1 VNHDTTVLF
10 GLPGV
15 QVRHVEQV
23 EFGERVVHVETA
35 DESAAG
41 CPSCGVASTSVK
53 QYVRATP
60 RDLPYGETGV
70 SVVWHKR
77 HWRCVEP
84 DCARGS
90 FTEAIGEVPS
100 GWRTTGRLRR
110 AIAVA
115 VSDACRSVAEVA
127 GSFEGPAD
135 GGCRGRAG
143 ADEPAAS
150 EQVRPQIV
158 TPPPV
163 APPPAIS
170 PVTVFW
176 DWLINLLRAWFP
188 GSERVSA
195 AADQGCRSSLY
206 RAEPPR
212 HAPRTRCGERGT
224 RVAAISRCHQTTPE
238 AFCTRRSTSRSM
250 RSDGGYRVLTPLA
263 DGYLV
268 EQQRQPA
275 NDDCGHTDPAQHVR
289 GVVVPGDHQ
298 RNPHATSHS

>member
-1 VNHDTTVLF
+1 MRGCVDVGEAVRADHAARSALRGVGNLGCPAQASLALRRTGRCERFVHRGDRRGPVGLAHD
-10 GLPGV
+10 GLVAAGDC
-15 QVRHVEQV
+15 RR
-23 EFGERVVHVETA
+23 GERCV
-35 DESAAG
+35 SQRG
-41 CPSCGVASTSVK
+41 RGRGL
-53 QYVRATP
+53 VR
-60 RDLPYGETGV
+60 G
-70 SVVWHKR
+70 
-77 HWRCVEP
+77 
-84 DCARGS
+84 
-90 FTEAIGEVPS
+90 
-100 GWRTTGRLRR
+100 
-110 AIAVA
+110 AV
-115 VSDACRSVAEVA
+115 
-127 GSFEGPAD
+127 AD
-135 GGCRGRAG
+135 GGCHGRAG
-143 ADEPAAS
+143 ADEPAPS
-150 EQVRPQIV
+150 EQVPSQIV
-158 TPPPV
+158 TPPLV
-163 APPPAIS
+163 APRPAIS
-170 PVTVFW
+170 PVTALW
-176 DWLINLLRAWFP
+176 DWLISLLPAWFP